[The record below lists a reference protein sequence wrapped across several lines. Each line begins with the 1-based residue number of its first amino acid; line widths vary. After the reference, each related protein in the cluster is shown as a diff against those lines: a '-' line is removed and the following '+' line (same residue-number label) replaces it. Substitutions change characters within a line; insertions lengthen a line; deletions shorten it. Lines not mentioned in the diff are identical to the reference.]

1 MKLGCCLLA
10 SDLNPDY
17 LDFFPLVQKA
27 WKEAVGVEVRMVLI
41 AQELPRDLRQFE
53 GAIRLF
59 RPVLGLHTAFQAQ
72 CVRLLF
78 PALLHDE
85 CRDAV
90 LISDM
95 DMLPLSRR
103 YFTQPLENL
112 GADKFVMYR
121 AGVLHGQVPIGYNA
135 ALASTWWQIFPAIR
149 DETDVAQVLGAWW
162 AEGKDY
168 GIRKGAGWFTDQDKL
183 HSHLNAWEAAA
194 GKGRLVRLTDG
205 KTGLCRLDRSR
216 PEEFRRN
223 LARQSHLLRA
233 GYFTDFHMMQP
244 PSEHEALNL
253 QVFAE
258 AHTPPSP
265 SDRAL
270 AAVRKWARACRNG
283 LLRR

>member
-10 SDLNPDY
+10 SDLSPDY

-27 WKEAVGVEVRMVLI
+27 WREIVGVDVRMVLI
-41 AQELPRDLRQFE
+41 AQDLPRHLRQFE
-53 GAIRLF
+53 AAIRLF
-59 RPVLGLHTAFQAQ
+59 RPVPGLHTAFQAQ

-85 CRDAV
+85 CWDAV
-90 LISDM
+90 LLSDM
-95 DMLPLSRR
+95 DILPLSRR

-162 AEGKDY
+162 AEGRDY

-183 HSHLNAWEAAA
+183 YTHLNAWEAAA
-194 GKGRLVRLTDG
+194 GKGRLMRLADG

-233 GYFTDFHMMQP
+233 GYFADFHMMQP

-253 QVFAE
+253 QVLAE
-258 AHTPPSP
+258 VLTPPSHC
-265 SDRAL
+265 DRAR
-270 AAVRKWARACRNG
+270 AAVRSWVRTRRNG
-283 LLRR
+283 ILRR